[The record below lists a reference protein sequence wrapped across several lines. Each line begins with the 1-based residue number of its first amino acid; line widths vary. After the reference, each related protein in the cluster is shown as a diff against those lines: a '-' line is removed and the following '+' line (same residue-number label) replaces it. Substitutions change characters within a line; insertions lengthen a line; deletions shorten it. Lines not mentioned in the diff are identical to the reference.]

1 MHGALIAIHLIVCI
15 IMILVVI
22 FQSSKGSEMGAV
34 FGGGAS
40 QTAFGSQGAAGF
52 LEKTTIVCAVVF
64 MVTSLSLAI
73 LSSNKQKSLIQDSNP
88 LPPIERTVPESTP
101 GQAPVPSQP
110 QSAPSQSQS
119 APVQAPATS
128 QPANAASQQAAPGS
142 AGSAPAAPVAPAAPA
157 SSAPANNP
165 Q

>member
-1 MHGALIAIHLIVCI
+1 MDGALIAIHLIVSI

-52 LEKTTIVCAVVF
+52 LEKTTIACAVIF
-64 MVTSLSLAI
+64 MITSLSLAI
-73 LSSNKQKSLIQDSNP
+73 LSSNKQKSLIQNATP
-88 LPPIERTVPESTP
+88 PPIERTVPESTP
-101 GQAPVPSQP
+101 EQAPVSSQP
-110 QSAPSQSQS
+110 QQS
-119 APVQAPATS
+119 PATS
-128 QPANAASQQAAPGS
+128 QPANAAPQQAAPGS
-142 AGSAPAAPVAPAAPA
+142 AGSAPAN
-157 SSAPANNP
+157 SP

>member
-1 MHGALIAIHLIVCI
+1 MYGALIAIHLIVCI
-15 IMILVVI
+15 VMILVVI

-52 LEKTTIVCAVVF
+52 LEKTTIACAVIF
-64 MVTSLSLAI
+64 MITSLSLAI
-73 LSSNKQKSLIQDSNP
+73 LSSNKQKSLFQNAATP
-88 LPPIERTVPESTP
+88 PPIERTVPESAP
-101 GQAPVPSQP
+101 GQAPIPSQP
-110 QSAPSQSQS
+110 QSAPAQSQS
-119 APVQAPATS
+119 APVQ
-128 QPANAASQQAAPGS
+128 
-142 AGSAPAAPVAPAAPA
+142 APA

>member
-1 MHGALIAIHLIVCI
+1 MYGALIAIHLIVSI

-73 LSSNKQKSLIQDSNP
+73 LSSNKQKSLFQDATP
-88 LPPIERTVPESTP
+88 PPPIERTVPESTP

-119 APVQAPATS
+119 APVQAPTTS
-128 QPANAASQQAAPGS
+128 QPANAASRQAAPQQAAPGS
-142 AGSAPAAPVAPAAPA
+142 AGSAPAAPA